1 VVGLSYFSTTLTQ
14 MDFYKQTNKELM
26 KNNELLQF
34 VHNWAV
40 ELGMDPAHTNS
51 TNIKQKLNKALK
63 GTIMFEAKAKEL
75 GYSSLGN
82 ALKALS
88 MTALKG
94 EGSDI
99 YKLPEVFHNVPKV
112 WLDGRPESRGTT
124 GFAPM
129 KLANAQREHR
139 RLMVYLVELWEIID
153 NSEKSEEEKKEGQK
167 EVEYNYLRES
177 ADDFTKWVYSLIKKL
192 EPIPPEEEFDKLTAP
207 TPTLNT
213 VDMLD
218 DDTQALM
225 LVMKDDAVQSG
236 KVVSER
242 LLQAQAV
249 SQINN
254 RKRRRT

>member
-1 VVGLSYFSTTLTQ
+1 MKHSFLFKKTMEDVVEYTKAFEVLESMATTLGLQPDTLN
-14 MDFYKQTNKELM
+14 FHNLITRCAKVM
-26 KNNELLQF
+26 KDTVNYE
-34 VHNWAV
+34 
-40 ELGMDPAHTNS
+40 S
-51 TNIKQKLNKALK
+51 
-63 GTIMFEAKAKEL
+63 KAKEL

-82 ALKALS
+82 ALKALA
-88 MTALKG
+88 MMATKG

-153 NSEKSEEEKKEGQK
+153 NSEKSEDEKKEGQK

-207 TPTLNT
+207 TSTLDT
-213 VDMLD
+213 IDILD

-225 LVMKDDAVQSG
+225 LVMKEDAEQSG
-236 KVVSER
+236 KVISER
-242 LLQAQAV
+242 LLQAQAAT
-249 SQINN
+249 QINN
-254 RKRRRT
+254 RRRKRS